1 MTDLSKKRV
10 AVLVYDGFEEAEFTE
25 PAKALREAGA
35 KVEVVSSERQPL
47 QAFQHH
53 QPSATKIDVDKTL
66 SEVSPDDYDAVMLP
80 GGALNADEMRADEA
94 AKAFVKKAY
103 DEGKPMAVICH
114 APWILASTGI
124 ARGHKLTSWP
134 GIQDDL
140 RSAGAQW
147 EDSEV
152 VVDGNIVSSR
162 SPKDLPAFNRAMV
175 ELFAGK

>member
-35 KVEVVSSERQPL
+35 KVEVVSSERHPL

-53 QPSATKIDVDKTL
+53 QPSSTKIDVDKTL
-66 SEVSPDDYDAVMLP
+66 NEVS
-80 GGALNADEMRADEA
+80 ADEA

-140 RSAGAQW
+140 RNAGAQW
-147 EDSEV
+147 EDAEV

-162 SPKDLPAFNRAMV
+162 SPKDLPAFNRAMI
-175 ELFAGK
+175 ELFAGQ